1 MFSSYSPSP
10 SPAPAS
16 PPPNSHLYSPGGA
29 GASNGSSG
37 PGSSQQGGAGNA
49 GGASN
54 YSAGG
59 GPRYSLLNKLQG
71 HHGHYQQGPN
81 PQHLHHHFSSYPGGP
96 PSSPAYSNGP
106 SHPSQQQ
113 QQQQQHNS
121 HSHHSSPHP
130 SNSQPPNSH
139 PQQPPPPPPS
149 HHLSNP
155 NSGPNGSPHPS
166 NQPLS
171 AHWAQQLTLANNS
184 RRATSPHHYA
194 RAAHLAAR
202 GQTTS
207 SAAPTPSSAIPITD
221 PNRPGSVILAG
232 KLVNGSAA
240 AGGSHRKDASTDD
253 TASGANRSA
262 SVAST
267 RSSAL
272 ANGGPPTPG
281 LEGNPVGL
289 ARNREADKDKKQT
302 WTTLDIGGMHLK
314 NLSPELFRYAFL
326 TTLYIPHNALTELPT
341 LISKLTHLT
350 HLDASSNKLS
360 SVPPQLGLLT
370 RLRELFLFDNH
381 LTSLPPQLGTLHL
394 LDTLGIEGN
403 PLPDTLRSLIE
414 KDGTTG
420 LISYLRDSCPVQ
432 DPPPERPWLS
442 IEPEALPQPDKRPE
456 ETFSLMCY
464 NVLCDRY
471 ATPQLY
477 GYTPSWALSWEYR
490 KELILQEVLL
500 YGSDIICLQEVDT
513 ESYENYFA
521 ELLSSHD
528 YDGVHY
534 PKSRAR
540 TMSGDE
546 RRGVDGCATFF
557 KNTKFA
563 LVEQQLIEFNQ
574 IAMRRPDF
582 KKTEDMFNRV
592 MTKDQIA
599 VVTLLEHRAS
609 GARLIVANTHI
620 HWDPEFR
627 DVKLVQVAMLMDEVS
642 KIAADFARLPARMN
656 LAEGYDKAPSY
667 SNGTKIPT
675 IVCGDF
681 NSIPESGVYE
691 FLSRGSVEKDHEDFM
706 SHVYGHYTS
715 DGLSHK
721 FNLKSAYSHI
731 NELSFTNY
739 TSGFTETIDYM
750 YYTSQSMGV
759 TGLLGEVD
767 RSYLEQTVGFPNAHF
782 PSDHISLLAEFKIK

>member
-1 MFSSYSPSP
+1 M
-10 SPAPAS
+10 
-16 PPPNSHLYSPGGA
+16 
-29 GASNGSSG
+29 NG
-37 PGSSQQGGAGNA
+37 
-49 GGASN
+49 
-54 YSAGG
+54 
-59 GPRYSLLNKLQG
+59 LV
-71 HHGHYQQGPN
+71 
-81 PQHLHHHFSSYPGGP
+81 
-96 PSSPAYSNGP
+96 
-106 SHPSQQQ
+106 
-113 QQQQQHNS
+113 
-121 HSHHSSPHP
+121 
-130 SNSQPPNSH
+130 
-139 PQQPPPPPPS
+139 
-149 HHLSNP
+149 
-155 NSGPNGSPHPS
+155 
-166 NQPLS
+166 
-171 AHWAQQLTLANNS
+171 
-184 RRATSPHHYA
+184 AT
-194 RAAHLAAR
+194 
-202 GQTTS
+202 
-207 SAAPTPSSAIPITD
+207 
-221 PNRPGSVILAG
+221 
-232 KLVNGSAA
+232 
-240 AGGSHRKDASTDD
+240 GGSHRKESSSNNGDD
-253 TASGANRSA
+253 SSSSGGGLRSA
-262 SVAST
+262 STASS
-267 RSSAL
+267 RSVVPAIPSSA
-272 ANGGPPTPG
+272 G
-281 LEGNPVGL
+281 LGEGNPVGSTGG
-289 ARNREADKDKKQT
+289 AKDKDASAAAKKQT

-314 NLSPELFRYAFL
+314 NLSPELFRYTFL
-326 TTLYIPHNALTELPT
+326 TTLYIPHNSLAELPV

-350 HLDASSNKLS
+350 HLDASSNKLT

-370 RLRELFLFDNH
+370 RLRELYLFDNH

-403 PLPDTLRSLIE
+403 PLPDTLRSLVE

-432 DPPPERPWLS
+432 DPPPERPWLT
-442 IEPEALPQPDKRPE
+442 IEPDSLPQLDKRPE

-521 ELLSSHD
+521 EHLSQHD

-627 DVKLVQVAMLMDEVS
+627 DVKLVQTAMLMDEVS
-642 KIAADFARLPARMN
+642 KIANDFARLPARMN
-656 LAEGYDKAPSY
+656 LAEGYDKAPTY

-691 FLSRGSVEKDHEDFM
+691 FLSRGAVEKDHDDFM

-731 NELSFTNY
+731 NELPFTNY
-739 TSGFTETIDYM
+739 TSGFFEVIDYM
-750 YYTSQSMGV
+750 FYTSQSMGV
-759 TGLLGEVD
+759 TGLLGEAD
-767 RSYLEQTVGFPNAHF
+767 RSYLDQTVGFPNAHF

>member
-1 MFSSYSPSP
+1 MYSFSPSP

-16 PPPNSHLYSPGGA
+16 PPPNSHLYSPSTSNAPGQQSGSGLGG
-29 GASNGSSG
+29 GQG
-37 PGSSQQGGAGNA
+37 QGGGN
-49 GGASN
+49 GYPGARFSI
-54 YSAGG
+54 
-59 GPRYSLLNKLQG
+59 LNKLQQ
-71 HHGHYQQGPN
+71 HHGHYQQGPPN
-81 PQHLHHHFSSYPGGP
+81 QHHHHHPQHSFSYPGP
-96 PSSPAYSNGP
+96 PASPAYANGP

-113 QQQQQHNS
+113 QQ
-121 HSHHSSPHP
+121 SHHAPQHGHHASPHP
-130 SNSQPPNSH
+130 SNPQSNPNVN
-139 PQQPPPPPPS
+139 PPPPPPS

-155 NSGPNGSPHPS
+155 NALSNGSPHVS
-166 NQPLS
+166 SQPLS
-171 AHWAQQLTLANNS
+171 AHWAQQIALASNS

-207 SAAPTPSSAIPITD
+207 AAIPIAD
-221 PNRPGSVILAG
+221 PNRPGSVLLGG
-232 KLVNGSAA
+232 KLVNGLAA
-240 AGGSHRKDASTDD
+240 ARKDVSGGADD
-253 TASGANRSA
+253 SA
-262 SVAST
+262 SSGGGRSGSAAST
-267 RSSAL
+267 RSGAQ
-272 ANGGPPTPG
+272 NGGAGPTTPG
-281 LEGNPVGL
+281 IEGNPVGTT
-289 ARNREADKDKKQT
+289 KDESAKEKKQT

-326 TTLYIPHNALTELPT
+326 TTLYIPHNALSELPAS
-341 LISKLTHLT
+341 ISKLTQLT
-350 HLDASSNKLS
+350 HLDASSNKLT

-370 RLRELFLFDNH
+370 RLRELYLFDNQ

-394 LDTLGIEGN
+394 LETLGIEGN

-414 KDGTTG
+414 KDGTSG

-432 DPPPERPWLS
+432 DPPPERPWLT
-442 IEPEALPQPDKRPE
+442 IEPDALPQPDKRPE

-464 NVLCDRY
+464 NILCDRY
-471 ATPQLY
+471 ATPQMY

-513 ESYENYFA
+513 ESYENYFS
-521 ELLSSHD
+521 ELLSAHD

-546 RRGVDGCATFF
+546 KRGVDGCATFF

-609 GARLIVANTHI
+609 GARLIVANAHI

-627 DVKLVQVAMLMDEVS
+627 DVKLVQTAMLMDEVS
-642 KIAADFARLPARMN
+642 KIANDFARLPSRLN
-656 LAEGYDKAPSY
+656 LAEGYDKAPTY

-681 NSIPESGVYE
+681 NSSPMSGVYE
-691 FLSRGSVEKDHEDFM
+691 YLSRGQVAHDHEDFM
-706 SHVYGHYTS
+706 DHVYGHYTS
-715 DGLSHK
+715 DGLQHK

-731 NELSFTNY
+731 NELPFTNY
-739 TSGFTETIDYM
+739 TSGFLETIDYM
-750 YYTSQSMGV
+750 FYTSQSMGV

-782 PSDHISLLAEFKIK
+782 PADHISLLAEFKIK

>member
-1 MFSSYSPSP
+1 MSVLYEHLPH
-10 SPAPAS
+10 
-16 PPPNSHLYSPGGA
+16 PPPSSMHHYPPLHASRSTPNSR
-29 GASNGSSG
+29 
-37 PGSSQQGGAGNA
+37 QQ
-49 GGASN
+49 
-54 YSAGG
+54 
-59 GPRYSLLNKLQG
+59 
-71 HHGHYQQGPN
+71 HH
-81 PQHLHHHFSSYPGGP
+81 PQHSFSYPGP

-113 QQQQQHNS
+113 QLHNAPP
-121 HSHHSSPHP
+121 HSHGHSNNPHP
-130 SNSQPPNSH
+130 SNSQSSNNNNL
-139 PQQPPPPPPS
+139 QQPPPPPP
-149 HHLSNP
+149 HHLSN
-155 NSGPNGSPHPS
+155 NSSAPNGSPHPS

-202 GQTTS
+202 GQSTTDRAS
-207 SAAPTPSSAIPITD
+207 SSTPTPSSAIPITD
-221 PNRPGSVILAG
+221 PNRPGSVILGG
-232 KLVNGSAA
+232 KLVNGLVAT
-240 AGGSHRKDASTDD
+240 GGTHRKDSSGDD
-253 TASGANRSA
+253 THSGGLRSA
-262 SVAST
+262 SAAST
-267 RSSAL
+267 RSGM
-272 ANGGPPTPG
+272 NGGGGGPTTPG

-289 ARNREADKDKKQT
+289 TGQSAKDSEKEKKQT

-326 TTLYIPHNALTELPT
+326 TTLYIPHNALSELPT
-341 LISKLTHLT
+341 AISKLTHLT
-350 HLDASSNKLS
+350 HLDASSNKLT

-370 RLRELFLFDNH
+370 RLRELYLFDNH

-414 KDGTTG
+414 KDGTSG

-432 DPPPERPWLS
+432 DPPPERPWLT
-442 IEPEALPQPDKRPE
+442 IEPDALPQPDKRPE

-464 NVLCDRY
+464 NILCDRY

-627 DVKLVQVAMLMDEVS
+627 DVKLVQVAMLMDEVH
-642 KIAADFARLPARMN
+642 KIANDFARLPSRLN
-656 LAEGYDKAPSY
+656 LAEGYDKAPTY
-667 SNGTKIPT
+667 NNGTKIPT

-681 NSIPESGVYE
+681 NSIPDSGVYE
-691 FLSRGSVEKDHEDFM
+691 FLSRGNVANDHEDFM

-721 FNLKSAYSHI
+721 FNLKSAYSHV
-731 NELSFTNY
+731 NELPFTNY
-739 TSGFTETIDYM
+739 TSGFFETIDYM
-750 YYTSQSMGV
+750 FYTSQSMGV

-767 RSYLEQTVGFPNAHF
+767 RSYLDQTVGFPNAHF
-782 PSDHISLLAEFKIK
+782 PADHISLLAEFKIK